1 VTIPIVRDPRFFS
14 DSYTPSKLPHREKE
28 VEILYNTLSSEYELN
43 EGLVLLKGEPGI
55 GKTSVAKLSA
65 SKLSNLGIE
74 TVHIN
79 CRTYRSPSSAL
90 QKIIAS
96 MIPGVPERGLSYEEM
111 VLMLE
116 KIMGRERKPLLI
128 VLDEIEYLR
137 DGEILV
143 YTLLRLHEGGA
154 AKSPTL
160 VAIARWDPPYTLDD
174 SIKSFMILKLTL
186 EKYDASQLRD
196 ILAFRASEALYDGS
210 YDSDVIEKVVDLSK
224 HTGNAR
230 IALKILFSAARLAEE
245 RGLSLITPDLVSEA
259 AARIGVVGIT
269 EDSLMPLDTHDK
281 LLLLAAARRLAMTSR
296 GWIKMGDLLE
306 EYKLI
311 CEELGVIP
319 YKYTAVWKRVRELK
333 NMGFV
338 ETKRSGEG
346 MKGQSTLISLGSI
359 PAERLAEKLKEILR
373 EDLSPLPSSF

>member
-1 VTIPIVRDPRFFS
+1 MRDPKLFS
-14 DSYTPSKLPHREKE
+14 DSYTPSRLPHREKE
-28 VEILYNTLSSEYELN
+28 VETLYNTLSSGYELN
-43 EGLVLLKGEPGI
+43 EGLVLLKGEPGV
-55 GKTSVAKLSA
+55 GKTSVARLSA

-96 MIPGVPERGLSYEEM
+96 IIPGVPERGLSYEEM

-116 KIMGRERKPLLI
+116 KIMGKEGKPLLI
-128 VLDEIEYLR
+128 ILDEIEYLR
-137 DGEILV
+137 EGETLV

-154 AKSPTL
+154 KSPTL
-160 VAIARWDPPYTLDD
+160 VAVARWDPPYTLDD

-186 EKYDASQLRD
+186 EKYSASQLRD

-230 IALKILFSAARLAEE
+230 IALKMLFSAARLAEE

-281 LLLLAAARRLAMTSR
+281 LLLLAAAKRLAMTSR

-311 CEELGVIP
+311 CEELGIIP
-319 YKYTAVWKRVRELK
+319 YKYTAVWKRVRDLK

>member
-28 VEILYNTLSSEYELN
+28 VEILYNTLSSGYELN

-65 SKLSNLGIE
+65 SKLSNLGIG

-96 MIPGVPERGLSYEEM
+96 IIPGVPERGLSYEEM

-116 KIMGRERKPLLI
+116 KIMSREGKPLLI
-128 VLDEIEYLR
+128 ILDEIEYLR
-137 DGEILV
+137 EGETLV

-154 AKSPTL
+154 TKSPTL
-160 VAIARWDPPYTLDD
+160 VAVARWDPPYTLDD

-186 EKYDASQLRD
+186 EKYNASQLRD
-196 ILAFRASEALYDGS
+196 ILDYRASEALYDGS
-210 YDSDVIEKVVDLSK
+210 YDSDVIEKVVELSK

-245 RGLSLITPDLVSEA
+245 RGMSLITPDLVSEA

-281 LLLLAAARRLAMTSR
+281 LLLLAAARRLAMTTK

-311 CEELGVIP
+311 CEELNVPP
-319 YKYTAVWKRVRELK
+319 YKYTAVWKRVRELR
-333 NMGFV
+333 NMGFM
-338 ETKRSGEG
+338 EAKRSGEG